1 VAVPDRTCTS
11 KFGWVARAPVLTGRV
26 LASSA
31 VHVVAAGVS
40 TLSWQ
45 VWLQLDSA
53 LAYLLVPPAPFDED
67 GNFLGE
73 DWRDPAYEA
82 EVEQTR
88 REMLAEAPGGVL
100 GARSAIAWARDGGLV
115 PDTIEAVAGILD
127 GRQTFAEDQFL
138 RVTSGPGAQSP
149 IASEVLILRR
159 PPRRLAAGHGVV
171 EPMATGAGDTSVC
184 RKGDVPR

>member
-82 EVEQTR
+82 EVDQLR
-88 REMLAEAPGGVL
+88 REIVAEAPGGLL
-100 GARSAIAWARDGGLV
+100 GAHSAIAWARDAGLV
-115 PDTIEAVAGILD
+115 PDTAEALAAILD
-127 GRQTFAEDQFL
+127 GRQTFAEERFFELL
-138 RVTSGPGAQSP
+138 RLLGLNA
-149 IASEVLILRR
+149 R
-159 PPRRLAAGHGVV
+159 
-171 EPMATGAGDTSVC
+171 
-184 RKGDVPR
+184 